1 MDPALMQPPTTDFRR
16 STPHPATTSL
26 LARLEKPDGYDA
38 PALHRSVEVE
48 RALATGRPIVALE
61 SSVLSQ
67 GLPEPANRQAAE
79 RMERAVRAAGAVPA
93 ITAVIGGR
101 ATVGLSTGELDR
113 LLAREGIRK
122 VAARDLPVCMAQ
134 GADGAT
140 TVSAA
145 LALAH
150 AAGVHVFATGGIGGV
165 HRQAPY
171 DESADL
177 AELGRTP
184 MVVVCAGAKSILD
197 LPATLERLESYGVTV
212 IGYRTSE
219 LPGFFTTTTGLRLPG
234 RTDDV
239 KHLAA
244 TFRAARALQLS
255 GATLV
260 VQPPPAEHALDAPS
274 VERAVTI
281 ALERA
286 VREGV
291 TGAGVTPFLLKEVER
306 ETDGRSLGAN
316 LALLEAN
323 AALAGRIAVELS
335 DAGRH

>member
-1 MDPALMQPPTTDFRR
+1 MPGAVLIAGLAPYAAPNRGLEPARR
-16 STPHPATTSL
+16 PLFAAPHLISDHL
-26 LARLEKPDGYDA
+26 SLARLDKPDGRDA
-38 PALHRSVEVE
+38 PALFRSAEVE
-48 RALATGRPIVALE
+48 HALATGRPIVALE

-79 RMERAVRAAGAVPA
+79 RMELAVRSAGAVPA

-101 ATVGLSTGELDR
+101 ATVGVSTGELDR
-113 LLAREGIRK
+113 LLTREGIRK

-165 HRQAPY
+165 HRQAHF

-177 AELGRTP
+177 AALGRTP
-184 MVVVCAGAKSILD
+184 MIVVCAGAKSILD

-219 LPGFFTTTTGLRLPG
+219 LPGFFTTSTGLRLPG
-234 RTDDV
+234 RAV
-239 KHLAA
+239 VSIRKWPAA
-244 TFRAARALQLS
+244 CSARSPPSAISSPSMRRAHS
-255 GATLV
+255 
-260 VQPPPAEHALDAPS
+260 
-274 VERAVTI
+274 
-281 ALERA
+281 
-286 VREGV
+286 
-291 TGAGVTPFLLKEVER
+291 
-306 ETDGRSLGAN
+306 
-316 LALLEAN
+316 
-323 AALAGRIAVELS
+323 
-335 DAGRH
+335 